1 MVYLEDILNKYPE
14 FLESED
20 LVKLGLYKTIDATYQ
35 ARLKKYGPP
44 YVKMR
49 KKILY
54 PKRQLIEWLEQKQKS
69 KNI

>member
-1 MVYLEDILNKYPE
+1 MIYYEQILSGYPE

-20 LVKLGLYKTIDATYQ
+20 LVKLGIYKTLDGAYQ

-44 YVKMR
+44 YIKMR

-54 PKRQLIEWLEQKQKS
+54 PKRQLIEWLEQRS
-69 KNI
+69 RV